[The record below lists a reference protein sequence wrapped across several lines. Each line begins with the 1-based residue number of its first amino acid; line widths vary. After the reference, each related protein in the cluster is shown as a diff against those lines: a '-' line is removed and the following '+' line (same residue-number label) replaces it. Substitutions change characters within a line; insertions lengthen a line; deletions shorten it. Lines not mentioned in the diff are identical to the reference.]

1 MAAAL
6 QYGTPGNSSTR
17 KDGRIRLRRRQRIGQ
32 WCRVV
37 QPQRQ
42 GHPRKHFFVTRGARP
57 KIEGGGPGNSVRYL
71 VSLQWPVVQLDFS
84 DGMHMTEN
92 SYMPQS
98 ARMRAQIQ
106 ANTGN
111 FGRQRFSL
119 HGVDLTKFDGGGARD
134 REVSAWM
141 AQCQGVEMIFLD
153 K

>member
-1 MAAAL
+1 MTSLSRAA
-6 QYGTPGNSSTR
+6 S
-17 KDGRIRLRRRQRIGQ
+17 GQ
-32 WCRVV
+32 KSR
-37 QPQRQ
+37 
-42 GHPRKHFFVTRGARP
+42 
-57 KIEGGGPGNSVRYL
+57 GGGQGIQYL

-119 HGVDLTKFDGGGARD
+119 HGVDLTKIDGGGARERKD
-134 REVSAWM
+134 HPSILIPLGRIRILASTPTHGVGPGELSWTYFSDL
-141 AQCQGVEMIFLD
+141 AQANKLRSI
-153 K
+153 